1 MAFPV
6 DKSWN
11 SLDLG
16 VYYCSYDEKYDM
28 YSSKLYGNGDK
39 TVYNGYLTNN
49 DTYMFAANSNSQ
61 NLDGWWGFFDY
72 KDTSAK
78 GDTLEDGTYEVPVN
92 IFQAEM
98 ISIQQNSLSP
108 PRQTSSTFMI

>member
-39 TVYNGYLTNN
+39 TVYNGISQITIHICLPQIATVRTLT
-49 DTYMFAANSNSQ
+49 AGGA
-61 NLDGWWGFFDY
+61 
-72 KDTSAK
+72 
-78 GDTLEDGTYEVPVN
+78 
-92 IFQAEM
+92 
-98 ISIQQNSLSP
+98 SLIIRTQVQRVILLRTEHMKYQLIYSK
-108 PRQTSSTFMI
+108 RK